1 MHLDE
6 ASQSLNRPEKAL
18 LNIYKNMVRARLID
32 KYEDQ
37 YTSSGAAFFHV
48 SGAGHES
55 TAALGEF
62 LIPEDYLHLHY
73 RDKALMLSRGITTEM
88 FFHSLFCKDMSHSR
102 GRQMSAHLSNR
113 ELNVMSLV
121 GPVGNNALQ
130 AAGAAHVVKKRNPGA
145 LVVCSMGEGTTQE
158 GEVLESMAEA
168 VRAELPI
175 LFLVQDNNYAISTL
189 TKGNTFYCT
198 PKGEQDQFYSMP
210 ISRVDGKYFE
220 KAYDVFSRVSSEIRQ
235 NSGPQ
240 VIVFNAERLASHSNA
255 DDHKIYRS
263 PEDIQVIKDQADP
276 IAIAEKYLSENFGIN
291 NFDEIK
297 KEIEEDVKASA
308 DMSIR
313 SPEPEPC
320 FTALKPLEERFFAS
334 DSEYRGSSDS
344 KELTML
350 EALRETLRYWLDKD
364 DRVSLYGEDL
374 EDPKGDV
381 FGVTK
386 TLSTQFPGRVINSA
400 LSESTIVGVSAGK
413 ALAGE
418 KPVAFLQFADFL
430 PIALNQIITEIATMF
445 WRTDG
450 DWQCPMVIMITCGG
464 YRPGLGPFHAQT
476 FEALATHT
484 PGIDVFMPSTAGDA
498 AGLLNTAMESERP
511 SLIFYPKSCLNET
524 ENATSKDVSEHFI
537 PLAKA
542 RTLKTGNDITL
553 IGWGNTVSRCL
564 KAAEALETTGLS
576 AEVLDLRSLAPWDKE
591 SVLKSVKKTGKVIVA
606 HEDNLTCGMG
616 AEILAYIS
624 ENCNIPVRSARV
636 TREDTYIPC
645 NFSNQLEVL
654 PSFKRILEKAC
665 ELLDCAI
672 EWEKP
677 PEPEEGVT
685 FIEAMGTSPSDET
698 ITIHEWLIEEGE
710 DIEEGQELALFEANK
725 ATAELLSQVE
735 GEVLEVLIDEGSTV
749 NVGTPILKVKTDTA
763 DAIPKPVTF
772 ERPGTPQIS
781 RKFSTKNTAE
791 NSSASEFTFNSP
803 VITGISVVHGKQ
815 AIDND
820 AFQNNFPDKNPED
833 IIQMTGIRKRNHIDE
848 EQNLLS
854 LATEAAQKVLEE
866 TGTDIQ
872 DIEAIICST
881 GTPDMITPSL
891 ACRVLNNLTENNK
904 SVMVQAHDINAACS
918 GYIYGLQNAFDILS
932 HKKDSKVLMIT
943 AEVLSPLLD
952 KEDFSTA
959 IIFGDA
965 ASASIISNSADAKGY
980 SFERP
985 ELSASGESGEILSV
999 PVSRKHGSVQMK
1011 GKKVFTKAVKQ
1022 MSIILEKACGSS
1034 NMALKDLDLIVPHQA
1049 NQRIIDA
1056 IISKNYLDTEKVYS
1070 NIENYGNTSSNTIPI
1085 CLAEL
1090 KDNYED
1096 GKKLG
1101 LCAFGGGFTFGAV
1114 VLTTKS

>member
-1 MHLDE
+1 MDLQE
-6 ASQSLNRPEKAL
+6 AFQSSDRPGEAL
-18 LNIYKNMVRARLID
+18 LNVYKNMVRARLID

-48 SGAGHES
+48 SGAGHEG

-88 FFHSLFCKDMSHSR
+88 FFHSLFCKDQSHSR

-130 AAGAAHVVKKRNPGA
+130 AAGAAHVLKKRNPGA

-168 VRAELPI
+168 VRAQLPV
-175 LFLVQDNNYAISTL
+175 LFLVQDNSYAISTL
-189 TKGNTFYCT
+189 TDGNTFYCT
-198 PKGEQDQFYSMP
+198 PKGEHDEFYSMP
-210 ISRVDGKYFE
+210 ITRVDGKYIE
-220 KAYDVFSRVSSEIRQ
+220 QSYDTFGKVTSEIRQ
-235 NSGPQ
+235 GSGPQ
-240 VIVFNAERLASHSNA
+240 VVVFKAERLSSHSNA

-263 PEDIQVIKDQADP
+263 QDDIQAIKDKADP
-276 IAIAEKYLSENFGIN
+276 IAIAEKLLNETYGYSNFE
-291 NFDEIK
+291 EIK
-297 KEIEEDVKASA
+297 KVTETEVKAAA
-308 DMSIR
+308 DKSIR

-320 FTALKPLEERFFAS
+320 FTALKPLEERFYS
-334 DSEYRGSSDS
+334 SESEYRGNAEK

-350 EALRETLRYWLDKD
+350 EGMREVLRHWLEKD
-364 DRVSLYGEDL
+364 ERVSLYGEDL

-400 LSESTIVGVSAGK
+400 LSESTIVGISAGK

-418 KPVAFLQFADFL
+418 KPIAFLQFADFL

-450 DWQCPMVIMITCGG
+450 SWQCPMVIMITCGG

-511 SLIFYPKSCLNET
+511 TLLFYPKSCLNET
-524 ENATSKDVSEHFI
+524 ENATSKDVAKQFI

-542 RTLKTGNDITL
+542 RTIKTGKDITL
-553 IGWGNTVSRCL
+553 IGWGNTVSRCI
-564 KAAEALETTGLS
+564 KAADALETTGLS

-591 SVLKSVKKTGKVIVA
+591 TVLKSVRKTGKVIVA

-624 ENCNIPVRSARV
+624 EHAGIAVKAARV

-645 NFSNQLEVL
+645 NFSNQLDVL
-654 PSFKRILEKAC
+654 PSFKRILEKTC
-665 ELLDCAI
+665 ELLNCSI
-672 EWEKP
+672 EWEKA
-677 PEPEEGVT
+677 PEPEQGVT

-698 ITIHEWLIEEGE
+698 ITIHEWLIEEGDE
-710 DIEEGQELALFEANK
+710 IEEGQELALFEANK

-735 GEVLEVLIDEGSTV
+735 GEVLEILLEEGSTV
-749 NVGTPILKVKTDTA
+749 NVGTPILKVKTDAT
-763 DAIPKPVTF
+763 DTIPKPVTF
-772 ERPGTPQIS
+772 ERPGTPHITRNFENAADKGIGKESSIS
-781 RKFSTKNTAE
+781 
-791 NSSASEFTFNSP
+791 
-803 VITGISVVHGKQ
+803 ITQPAISGISVVHGKKE
-815 AIDND
+815 IDNKVILEH
-820 AFQNNFPDKNPED
+820 FPDRDSSD
-833 IIQMTGIRKRNHIDE
+833 IVQMTGIKKRNHIGE
-848 EQNLLS
+848 GQNLLS
-854 LATEAAQKVLEE
+854 MATEAAKKVLEE
-866 TGTDIQ
+866 TGLKVEDL
-872 DIEAIICST
+872 EAIICST
-881 GTPDMITPSL
+881 GTPDVVTPSL
-891 ACRVLNNLTENNK
+891 ACRVLNNLTDNK
-904 SVMVQAHDINAACS
+904 SIMIQAHDINAACT
-918 GYIYGLQNAFDILS
+918 GYIYGLQNAYDILS
-932 HKKDSKVLMIT
+932 HKKNSNVLLIT
-943 AEVLSPLLD
+943 CEVLSPLLD
-952 KEDFSTA
+952 QDDFSTA

-965 ASASIISNSADAKGY
+965 ATATILTNVSGESGLRIG
-980 SFERP
+980 RP
-985 ELSASGESGEILSV
+985 ELSASGESGDILSV
-999 PVSRKHGSVQMK
+999 PVSKELGCVRMK
-1011 GKKVFTKAVKQ
+1011 GKKVFTQAVKQ
-1022 MSIILEKACGSS
+1022 MSIMLEKACGSS
-1034 NMALKDLDLIVPHQA
+1034 NMTIKDLDLIIPHQA

-1056 IISKNYLDTEKVYS
+1056 IITKNNLDPEKVFS

-1090 KDNYED
+1090 KDKISSND
-1096 GKKLG
+1096 KLG
-1101 LCAFGGGFTFGAV
+1101 LCAIGGGFTFGAAV
-1114 VLTTKS
+1114 ITAD